1 MMELE
6 LEDFLG
12 RLKKELGKGK
22 VLTGLDETLDYETDS
37 SNMRGEMPLA
47 VVTPTNEEETSIVL
61 KICNKEKITV
71 VPRGSGTDLMGG
83 AVPAT
88 KGIILSL
95 SKMNKVIELD
105 FENSCAI
112 VETGVINSSLSELLM
127 EHGFFYAPDPSSKDV
142 CTIGGNI
149 AHNAGGPHC
158 LKYGVTSNNVLG
170 MEIVL
175 PSGKVIKAGGKALD
189 RPGYDVESLFY
200 GSEGTL
206 GVVTKAYLKL
216 TMLPKSRRTLLAAFK
231 NIEGAGKAV
240 SKIMGSGIIPGA
252 LELIDKASLDSLAV
266 YSPDRFPKGM
276 DAILIIEVEGYE
288 EAIDRVAQRVVEICK
303 ENNVS
308 FVKVAES
315 GEERESWWKGREEST
330 GALGIYAPT
339 FLDEDVSVPRS
350 KIPETLRRLYRE
362 IAKTHDVIIASVA
375 HIGDGNFHPAI
386 PFDPKDEDWKI
397 RAFAAEREILRV
409 CVEMGGSITGEH
421 GVGLSK
427 KEFMKWMY
435 GEKELELMK
444 KIKEVFDPKGIL
456 NPGKIFPS
464 EKGGVR
470 YE

>member
-1 MMELE
+1 MELE
-6 LEDFLG
+6 PERALD
-12 RLKKELGKGK
+12 RLVRELGKEK
-22 VLTGLDETLDYETDS
+22 VLTGLDETLVYETDS
-37 SNMRGEMPLA
+37 SNLMGEMPLA
-47 VVTPTNEEETSIVL
+47 IVTPTSVEEVSKVL
-61 KICNKEKITV
+61 KICDEEGVPI

-83 AVPAT
+83 AVPASR
-88 KGIILSL
+88 GVILSL
-95 SKMNKVIELD
+95 SKLNRVLD
-105 FENSCAI
+105 LDLDDSCVV
-112 VETGVINSSLSELLM
+112 VESGIITASLSEVLT

-170 MEIVL
+170 MEVVL
-175 PSGKVIKAGGKALD
+175 PSGKVVRLGGKALD
-189 RPGYDVESLFY
+189 PPGYDLQSLFY

-216 TMLPKSRRTLLAAFK
+216 TRVPEARRTLLAAFK
-231 NIEGAGKAV
+231 DVEDAGRAV
-240 SKIMGSGIIPGA
+240 SEIIGSGIIPGA

-276 DAILIIEVEGYE
+276 DAVLIIEVEGYE
-288 EAIDRVAQRVVEICK
+288 KVIDRMAERVVEICK
-303 ENNVS
+303 KNNVS
-308 FVKVAES
+308 LVKVAES
-315 GEERESWWKGREEST
+315 EEERESWWKGREETT

-350 KIPETLRRLYRE
+350 KIPETLRRLYE
-362 IAKTHDVIIASVA
+362 IAKAYNVIIASVA

-386 PFDPKDEDWKI
+386 PFDPKDEDSKM
-397 RAFAAEREILRV
+397 RAFAAERELLKV

-427 KEFMKWMY
+427 KEFMGWMY
-435 GEKELELMK
+435 GERELELMK
-444 KIKEVFDPKGIL
+444 RIKKVFDPKGIL

-464 EKGGVR
+464 EKGD
-470 YE
+470 